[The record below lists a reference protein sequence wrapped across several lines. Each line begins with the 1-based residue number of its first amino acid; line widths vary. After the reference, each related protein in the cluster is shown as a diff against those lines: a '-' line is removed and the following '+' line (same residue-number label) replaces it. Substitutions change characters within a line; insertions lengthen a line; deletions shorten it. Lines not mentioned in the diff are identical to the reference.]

1 MFAAILAGG
10 KGRRLGGVEKGLLK
24 VGGKRI
30 IERILY
36 SLRDFES
43 VIVCRDEHQS
53 KLYSVYASTI
63 TDTLE
68 GMGPLGGIHAAL
80 EHFKR
85 NVLVVSVDMPFLNRD
100 VCRVLY
106 EECRNANAVIP
117 MWGDGKLEPTLASY
131 SVKVKPGIEMCYR
144 LKEKRVIKAIE
155 NLDGVKYYSVEK
167 LRKYDKELLTFMN
180 INTLGDLERAKK
192 IIAEGKVGKIKF

>member
-30 IERILY
+30 IERVLY
-36 SLRDFES
+36 SLRDFEN

-53 KLYSVYASTI
+53 RLYSTYASTI
-63 TDTLE
+63 TDILE

-80 EHFKR
+80 EHFKS
-85 NVLVVSVDMPFLNRD
+85 NVLVVSVDMPFLNHNI
-100 VCRVLY
+100 CRILY
-106 EECRNANAVIP
+106 EECTNATAVIP
-117 MWGDGKLEPTLASY
+117 RWEDGRFEPTLACY
-131 SVKVKPGIEMCYR
+131 SVKVKEGIERCYR

-155 NLDGVKYYSVEK
+155 DLDGVKYYPVERLK
-167 LRKYDKELLTFMN
+167 RYDKDLLTFMN
-180 INTLGDLERAKK
+180 INTPEDLKRAEK
-192 IIAEGKVGKIKF
+192 IIARGT